1 MSNPYFGNVDLEHA
15 MKSVG
20 PGWHHI
26 IRRLYQ
32 NKPDGVIVQQVKEKF
47 GTLSF
52 YTGPA
57 PEEYHQMIREA
68 ENESAKICETCGN
81 PGTLTSIRGWMRTIC
96 PLCRKAL
103 DKKWAE
109 EGR

>member
-1 MSNPYFGNVDLEHA
+1 MSSPFFGNVDLEHA

-20 PGWHHI
+20 PGWHNI

-47 GTLSF
+47 GGLRF
-52 YTGPA
+52 YTSAA
-57 PEEYHQMIREA
+57 PEAYRDMIREA
-68 ENESAKICETCGN
+68 EQESYKTCYWCGN
-81 PGTLTSIRGWMRTIC
+81 PAKTITENYFMQTVC
-96 PLCRKAL
+96 MACRKEL
-103 DKKWAE
+103 DKKRA